1 MKTRSASLG
10 IFGLL
15 AFTLIELLVV
25 IAIIAI
31 LAGLL
36 LPALG
41 KAKGKALDTQCLNNL
56 RQMGI
61 AITIYADDNRGLLPA
76 AALLPSVN
84 TNNLPP
90 IFMVLSNYVG
100 GSRRVFQCPYDRV
113 GYYEKEGSSYEWNES
128 FNSTPIDAPR
138 AWDFYRVPSK
148 RAALMYDYEPFH
160 FGGSNGQMH
169 VLFADGHIRKL

>member
-1 MKTRSASLG
+1 MKTQPPAPRR
-10 IFGLL
+10 FGWL

-25 IAIIAI
+25 IAIIGI

-41 KAKGKALDTQCLNNL
+41 KAKGRALDTQCLNNL
-56 RQMGI
+56 RQLGI
-61 AITIYADDNRGLLPA
+61 AITMYADDNRSRLPA
-76 AALLPSVN
+76 AALLPSFN

-113 GYYEKEGSSYEWNES
+113 GYFEKEGSSYEWNEA
-128 FNSTPIDAPR
+128 FNSQPIDAPKV
-138 AWDFYRVPSK
+138 WDFYRVPAK